1 MFIFLYG
8 PDIYRSKQK
17 IKEIIKYYKE
27 SCVSGLNLR
36 FFEGENLIFQ
46 NFLEEIQQV
55 SIFNERKLLVLKN
68 SFSNKDFKKSFLKN
82 SEKFIQLNNI
92 ILFYEEKEMSQK
104 DPLFVF
110 LKKEAKC
117 QEFKLLN
124 NQKLGIWIEKE
135 FSIYKKK
142 ISQNAI
148 QLLIDFVGNNLWQLS
163 SEIKKLANYKREERI
178 GIEEIELLVNSKIET
193 DIFKTIEAMAMK
205 NKKQALILLH
215 KHLEKGDNSLYLLSM
230 ISFQFRNLLII
241 KELIQ
246 KNIPYNLLAKESKL
260 HPFIVR
266 KIYSQTQK
274 FELEELK
281 KIYQKIFQIDLKIK
295 TGKIE
300 PQLALDLFIAEI

>member
-1 MFIFLYG
+1 VFIFLYG